1 MKHLL
6 LAFLSIWMLT
16 GCSPDDESEPEV
28 ETETKEITPVVVT
41 HLNAKIDG
49 KDFNAGQFDVSS
61 AVANGSYQITGR
73 AEPQTITI
81 IFNGEPE
88 VKTYNVTGDPATS
101 DVSITWASD
110 GLSSTTNHRVVSGEL
125 TVSAYTENKLT
136 ASFKGTAEK
145 VTDAEVK
152 VEITD
157 GSVHAQFP
165 G

>member
-6 LAFLSIWMLT
+6 LAFLSIWILT
-16 GCSPDDESEPEV
+16 GCSSDDEEPEP
-28 ETETKEITPVVVT
+28 EEETPVVVT
-41 HLNAKIDG
+41 HLTAKVDG
-49 KDFNAGQFDVSS
+49 AEFDAGQFDVST

-81 IFNGEPE
+81 IFSGGPE
-88 VKTYNVTGDPATS
+88 VKTYAVTGDPATS

-125 TVSAYTENKLT
+125 IVSAFAENKVT
-136 ASFKGTAEK
+136 ATFKGTAEK

-157 GSVHAQFP
+157 GSVYARFP